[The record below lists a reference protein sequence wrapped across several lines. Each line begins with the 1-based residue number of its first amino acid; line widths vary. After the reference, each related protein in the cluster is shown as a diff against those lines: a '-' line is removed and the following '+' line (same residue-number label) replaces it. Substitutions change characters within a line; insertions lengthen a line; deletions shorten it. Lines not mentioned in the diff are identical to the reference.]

1 MEGTIII
8 ICNDID
14 LWLWWWGGEQS
25 DVDYMEGTIITIGI
39 AHYDVDEEENEV
51 MLIIWKVAV
60 GCSHSGGL

>member
-8 ICNDID
+8 ICNGID
-14 LWLWWWGGEQS
+14 
-25 DVDYMEGTIITIGI
+25 DYDE
-39 AHYDVDEEENEV
+39 EEENEV